1 MVRLSHLY
9 NDVLSEWGQAIGETI
24 RNNLI
29 PSWTSFV
36 MQIAAFILLLIVVVF
51 VAYKPVKR
59 ILKARQDYIE
69 QEISDAEKDKAAAA
83 INLAQSEETILAS
96 KKEASEIIEEAQN
109 QAILRKEEILA
120 DARKQVEKMKKDAEA
135 DIARSRQEA
144 LDDIHHEMVEV
155 ALLTSQEI
163 LKREVNQ
170 KDDARLAKE
179 FIDQL

>member
-9 NDVLSEWGQAIGETI
+9 DNVLQQWGQAIGETI

-36 MQIAAFILLLIVVVF
+36 MQVAAFIILLVIVIF

-59 ILKARQDYIE
+59 ILKQRQDYIE
-69 QEISDAEKDKAAAA
+69 KEISDAEKDKADAA

-96 KKEASEIIEEAQN
+96 KKNASQIIEEAQN
-109 QAILRKEEILA
+109 QALVRKEEILA
-120 DARKQVEKMKKDAEA
+120 EARQQVEKMKLDAQA

-144 LDDIHHEMVEV
+144 LDDIHKEIVEV
-155 ALLTSQEI
+155 ALLTSSEI
-163 LKREVNQ
+163 LKREVND
-170 KDDARLAKE
+170 KDNARLAKE
-179 FIDQL
+179 FIENL

>member
-1 MVRLSHLY
+1 M
-9 NDVLSEWGQAIGETI
+9 
-24 RNNLI
+24 
-29 PSWTSFV
+29 
-36 MQIAAFILLLIVVVF
+36 
-51 VAYKPVKR
+51 
-59 ILKARQDYIE
+59 
-69 QEISDAEKDKAAAA
+69 
-83 INLAQSEETILAS
+83 
-96 KKEASEIIEEAQN
+96 
-109 QAILRKEEILA
+109 A
-120 DARKQVEKMKKDAEA
+120 DARKQVEKMKLDAEA

>member
-9 NDVLSEWGQAIGETI
+9 NDVLSQWGEAIGETI

-36 MQIAAFILLLIVVVF
+36 MQIAAFIILLVIVIF

-59 ILKARQDYIE
+59 ILKQRQDYIE
-69 QEISDAEKDKAAAA
+69 KEISDAEKDKATAA

-96 KKEASEIIEEAQN
+96 KKNASQIIEDAQN
-109 QAILRKEEILA
+109 QALVRREEILA
-120 DARKQVEKMKKDAEA
+120 ETRQLVEKMKLDAEA

-144 LDDIHHEMVEV
+144 LDEIHKEMVEV
-155 ALLTSQEI
+155 ALLTSSEI
-163 LKREVNQ
+163 LKREVND
-170 KDDARLAKE
+170 KDNARLAKE
-179 FIDQL
+179 FIESL

>member
-1 MVRLSHLY
+1 MVRLSQLY